1 MKTSIVS
8 SIAACL
14 VALAGSA
21 HAGAIASATIYGA
34 FHQDTAECIVRNV
47 GKANA
52 TVDVSIH
59 DESGNV
65 VPAGG
70 DCAAAIAPGE
80 YCFERAPIS
89 FGVAYACSATVAG
102 STKDLRANFVLI
114 DDLGSDEL
122 PLRSVN
128 LR

>member
-1 MKTSIVS
+1 MKSSIVS
-8 SIAACL
+8 A
-14 VALAGSA
+14 VAGCILGLAGLA
-21 HAGAIASATIYGA
+21 DAAQIASPTIYGA

-47 GKANA
+47 GKANV
-52 TVDVSIH
+52 TLDVNIL

-70 DCAAAIAPGE
+70 NCAAAITPGD
-80 YCFERAPIS
+80 YCFERASIGS
-89 FGVAYACSATVAG
+89 GVAYACTATLQGSA
-102 STKDLRANFVLI
+102 KDLRANFVLI

-122 PLRSVN
+122 PLRSVA